1 MARSWKRYL
10 LLALGVAALGIFI
23 YKSRNSITLAGF
35 SWSDVGA
42 SLGRVNWLLMGGAL
56 VVIYACYAVR
66 ALRWMAFSRWLGSAK
81 FGGVY
86 AATLTGFS
94 CVFLLGRAGEPIRPV
109 LIARKS
115 SLPVPGMFGVYILE
129 RIFDM
134 GAAAVLAGLGL
145 VFFRHAELETAES
158 AHLLA
163 LARTAGAGLL
173 VGFAAAVSF
182 LVYFRYH
189 GGEWLAKRLKT
200 EAWRQGWR
208 HRVASLLE
216 GFSEGLQGIRTWGDL
231 GGVVGLTGVHWF
243 GVSVCY
249 YMALHAFGGELA
261 GLGFLAC
268 IVVLAF
274 TLVGSALQ
282 LPAVGGGAQ
291 AATFVALTLFFGIE
305 KEPAAAAAIVTW
317 IVSFASCALA
327 GIPLL
332 LKEGWSMGDL
342 KRMAAAEEKAAE
354 AEEAR
359 AWEGRRA
366 EGETGE

>member
-10 LLALGVAALGIFI
+10 LLVLGVAALGYFI

-35 SWSDVGA
+35 SWRDVGA
-42 SLGRVNWLLMGGAL
+42 SLGAANPLLLAGG
-56 VVIYACYAVR
+56 VGVIYLCYALR
-66 ALRWMAFSRWLGSAK
+66 ALRWMRFSHWIGPTT

-86 AATLTGFS
+86 SSTLMGFA

-109 LIARKS
+109 LISRKD
-115 SLPVPGMFGVYILE
+115 SLPIPGMFGVFILE

-134 GAAAVLAGLGL
+134 GAAAVLAGVGL
-145 VFFRHAELETAES
+145 LLFRHATVESAES
-158 AHLLA
+158 THLLT
-163 LARTAGAGLL
+163 LARTAGVGLL
-173 VGFAAAVSF
+173 AGFGVAVCF

-189 GGEWLAKRLKT
+189 GSEWLAKRLKY

-231 GGVVGLTGVHWF
+231 GGVVGISVVHWF
-243 GVSVCY
+243 GVAVCY
-249 YMALHAFGGELA
+249 YMVLHAFGGKLA
-261 GLGFLAC
+261 QLGFLSC

-274 TLVGSALQ
+274 TLVGSAVQ

-291 AATFVALTLFFGIE
+291 AATFLVLSLFFGIE
-305 KEPAAAAAIVTW
+305 KEAAAVAAIVMW
-317 IVSFASCALA
+317 IIAFASCSLA